1 MIITNMKKEMDCNEL
16 FCPLNHFDNSH
27 EVSSNDLFFS
37 FLVLVFGVFLSTL
50 IVSYL
55 MPNHDLKL
63 DEDRESED
71 EDEVESED
79 EVEGEGEGDDDD
91 ASVHG

>member
-37 FLVLVFGVFLSTL
+37 FLVLGFGVFLSTL

-55 MPNHDLKL
+55 MPNDDSKL
-63 DEDRESED
+63 DEEDEED
-71 EDEVESED
+71 EDEEEDKEVSNVEVEVED
-79 EVEGEGEGDDDD
+79 EVDQKLN
-91 ASVHG
+91 